1 MSSYRRPCREC
12 GQRISLRQMP
22 AGQWVAFDVS
32 TEEPHIC
39 GVENEPDV
47 SVKLKEKKKKKF
59 EEDDSID
66 LGYDN
71 SDLQV
76 EEDED
81 FEEVSEE
88 NKTYDTTSGIHKCI
102 DKSIKEKK
110 ILIDYYSEHN
120 EENTQREISPIKS
133 SDLRTELISKLI
145 ATKEKVKEI
154 S

>member
-47 SVKLKEKKKKKF
+47 SVKIKGKKKKKF

-102 DKSIKEKK
+102 DKSIKAVSYTHLTLPT
-110 ILIDYYSEHN
+110 IL
-120 EENTQREISPIKS
+120 
-133 SDLRTELISKLI
+133 L
-145 ATKEKVKEI
+145 V
-154 S
+154 